1 MMRAGE
7 KMRPN
12 WSKPDRPKAKPFS
25 TVGGF
30 TLFEVLIAMAIL
42 AIAST
47 VTLSLISGS
56 LRNIRKVQLR
66 TRSIEHAESVMESAL
81 IDSSI
86 LGPTSNSGS
95 FQDGTSWTVRVED
108 YTELDK
114 QTQTSSATTISLGM
128 PKLMSYT
135 VETTGPESIK
145 PDCRLQTLKLVKVQT
160 TSQPSRI
167 P

>member
-1 MMRAGE
+1 MTSTGE
-7 KMRPN
+7 KMQLG
-12 WSKPDRPKAKPFS
+12 WGEQAQHKAISFS
-25 TVGGF
+25 AMGGF
-30 TLFEVLIAMAIL
+30 TLLEVLIALAIL
-42 AIAST
+42 AIATT

-56 LRNIRKVQLR
+56 LRNIHKVQQR

-95 FQDGTSWTVRVED
+95 FQDGTSWIVRVED

-114 QTQTSSATTISLGM
+114 QTQTGSTTATSVSI
-128 PKLMSYT
+128 PKLLSYT
-135 VETTGPESIK
+135 VETTGPESVK
-145 PDCRLQTLKLVKVQT
+145 PDCRFRTLKLVNVQT
-160 TSQPSRI
+160 TNQPSRI